1 MTHEIEHVYTF
12 HTDAGHGWL
21 EVDMLELDML
31 GITDQIS
38 RYSYKHRG
46 KAYLEED
53 CDASV
58 FINAMES
65 KGQKVVYVTSN
76 TNYDSP
82 IRNFARF

>member
-1 MTHEIEHVYTF
+1 MTTDIEHVYTF

-21 EVDMLELDML
+21 EVDMLELELL
-31 GITDQIS
+31 GITEQIS
-38 RYSYKHRG
+38 RYSYKRG
-46 KAYLEED
+46 RKAYLEED
-53 CDASV
+53 CDASL

-65 KGQKVVYVTSN
+65 KGQKVAYVTSN